1 MALLEVDDVHVRRGL
16 TSVIRGMSFR
26 VDEGE
31 VVTLL
36 GSNGVGKS
44 TTLRTISGLH
54 TPHRGAIRFA
64 GAVISGRS
72 SHEIVRSGVAHVPEG
87 RQVFPGLSVRENLE
101 MGAYATVGG
110 GAAPID
116 RALEVFP
123 MLERFMGSPA
133 GSLSGGQQQMLAFAR
148 GLMSAPRLLLLDEP
162 SLGLA
167 PQIVAEI
174 GRLIGRLREEGVTI
188 LLVEQN
194 AALALGVADRGYVV
208 VDGAVALTGTAD
220 ELSTDPM
227 VRQAYLGI

>member
-1 MALLEVDDVHVRRGL
+1 MPLLEIDDVHVRRGL
-16 TSVIRGMSFR
+16 STVIRGMSIG

-54 TPHRGAIRFA
+54 KPFRGTIRFA
-64 GAVISGRS
+64 GTEISGRS

-101 MGAYATVGG
+101 MGAYATVGKS
-110 GAAPID
+110 AAPID

-123 MLERFMGSPA
+123 ALERFMGSPA

-148 GLMSAPRLLLLDEP
+148 GLMSTPRLLLLDEP

-174 GRLIGRLREEGVTI
+174 GRLIGRLRGEGVTI

-208 VDGAVALTGTAD
+208 VDGAIALAGSAD